1 MCRNLAQAHAA
12 RAAVGEAMLWRAV
25 EIDLF
30 DAGDRLQAARAAA
43 ARGGAASGEPPRAG
57 ASGAGR

>member
-30 DAGDRLQAARAAA
+30 DAGDRLQAARD
-43 ARGGAASGEPPRAG
+43 ARCAGSYPGGGKIGFRSPPG
-57 ASGAGR
+57 

>member
-43 ARGGAASGEPPRAG
+43 RDAARDAARGGGAPSG
-57 ASGAGR
+57 